1 MRILLADDHPLFADA
16 LRTLVERNLQPCDLT
31 VVSDISAAHRALSA
45 GPRYDLAILDLHM
58 PDANGFDG
66 IKRTLERFPGTPIV
80 VISGAATAA
89 DVSRAIELGAK
100 GFLPKTLPSQALAA
114 AIQVV
119 LSGGTYVPADYAQA
133 GAPHP
138 AHPPAPAAARPTAR
152 GSDVPTLLIV
162 WPSHNEIGGG
172 MGLHRIE

>member
-1 MRILLADDHPLFADA
+1 MRILLADDHPLFAES
-16 LRTLVERNLQPCDLT
+16 LRSLVERNLQPCDLA
-31 VVSDISAAHRALSA
+31 VVSDIPAADRALSA

-80 VISGAATAA
+80 VISGAATPA

-114 AIQVV
+114 AIRVV

-133 GAPHP
+133 GAAP
-138 AHPPAPAAARPTAR
+138 AAAPPAPAAGRLPPPQN
-152 GSDVPTLLIV
+152 DVPT
-162 WPSHNEIGGG
+162 P
-172 MGLHRIE
+172 